1 MFATG
6 KPQIGEIKVDFHT
19 NKAKKMPKAE
29 TCPGVLMLPVCHENY
44 GDLKNKWTT
53 LCGMNLKDF
62 TWFKEHDIGHI
73 VHGFHNGILKFPS
86 KYYSLI

>member
-44 GDLKNKWTT
+44 GDFKKQMDNT
-53 LCGMNLKDF
+53 L
-62 TWFKEHDIGHI
+62 WYESE
-73 VHGFHNGILKFPS
+73 GFYLV
-86 KYYSLI
+86 